1 MKLHSSAPLPVAP
14 NKKTM
19 NQIDIHI
26 QIKDFPK
33 DSIEA
38 EVLANV
44 AATRLQ
50 TARLLEDEKYIAALE
65 LTTTALQR
73 LREFPDHDNE
83 EFSAALVALIFD
95 LAEIHFLLKDY
106 RRSEKELDALFKVLD
121 PLLAKKPERFGR
133 LHILAMELSTRIL
146 RSRKKTID
154 MLARQQAGVDA
165 LTEKVNSGI
174 TNATERLVDSL
185 CNVGRLLA
193 SSGDYREAMKF
204 FSEAIRIS
212 KKRSGR
218 VNKKEI
224 RMTLEMATVML
235 NVKAMR
241 PRAERL
247 LDAVLPHAISSG
259 ESELQKEI
267 ETLKE
272 MIKLQENMK
281 SSWLSYFR
289 SK

>member
-1 MKLHSSAPLPVAP
+1 
-14 NKKTM
+14 M
-19 NQIDIHI
+19 NQVDIHI
-26 QIKDFPK
+26 KMKDFPK
-33 DSIEA
+33 HSVEA

-44 AATRLQ
+44 ASTRLQ
-50 TARLLEDEKYIAALE
+50 TARLLEDEKYMAALE
-65 LTTTALQR
+65 LTITALQR
-73 LREFPDHDNE
+73 MRNFPDHDNE

-95 LAEIHFLLKDY
+95 LAEIHFMLKDY
-106 RRSEKELDALFKVLD
+106 KRSEKELDTLFKVLD
-121 PLLAKKPERFGR
+121 PLLSKNPERFGR

-154 MLARQQAGVDA
+154 MLARQKAAADS
-165 LTEKVNSGI
+165 LSEKVNAGI
-174 TNATERLVDSL
+174 TNATDRLVDSL
-185 CNVGRLLA
+185 CNVARLLA

-224 RMTLEMATVML
+224 KMTLEMAALML
-235 NVKAMR
+235 NVKTLR

-247 LDAVLPHAISSG
+247 LDAVLPHAISL
-259 ESELQKEI
+259 SETDLEKEI
-267 ETLKE
+267 EALKE
-272 MIKLQENMK
+272 MIKLQENMR

-289 SK
+289 TK

>member
-1 MKLHSSAPLPVAP
+1 
-14 NKKTM
+14 M

-26 QIKDFPK
+26 KMKDFAK
-33 DSIEA
+33 ESVEA

-50 TARLLEDEKYIAALE
+50 TARLLEEEKYMAALE
-65 LTTTALQR
+65 MSILALQK
-73 LREFPDHDNE
+73 LREFPDHSNE
-83 EFSAALVALIFD
+83 EFTVALVALLFD

-106 RRSEKELDALFKVLD
+106 KRSEKELDTLFKVLD
-121 PLLAKKPERFGR
+121 PLLAKNPERFGR

-154 MLARQQAGVDA
+154 MLSRQQAAADA
-165 LTEKVNSGI
+165 LAEKVNAGI
-174 TNATERLVDSL
+174 TNATEKLVDSL
-185 CNVGRLLA
+185 CNVARLLA

-224 RMTLEMATVML
+224 KMTIEMATVML

-247 LDAVLPHAISSG
+247 LDAVFPHAISLG
-259 ESELQKEI
+259 ETDLEKEI
-267 ETLKE
+267 VTLKDV
-272 MIKLQENMK
+272 IGLQENMK
-281 SSWLSYFR
+281 SSWLSYFKLR
-289 SK
+289 RGEKK